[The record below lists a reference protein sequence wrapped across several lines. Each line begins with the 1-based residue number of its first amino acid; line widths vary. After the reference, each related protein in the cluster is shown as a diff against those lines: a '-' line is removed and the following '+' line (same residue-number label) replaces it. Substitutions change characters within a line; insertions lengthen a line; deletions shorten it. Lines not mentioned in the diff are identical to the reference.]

1 MLSCHG
7 LFGCAFRQRCRQA
20 AIQANACLLAFSSFS
35 MQQPTHMLIDPA
47 TEILGMSPIYS
58 MDNNNMVACTARPKS
73 ANGSE
78 PCAGRQ
84 PGSCCCVCWVGLLR
98 RVPCR
103 SGRAANRLMECPAQ
117 RETRQGAGQ
126 RQDAPPWQW
135 HAWQRADTEEKPR
148 IWPSQDLISQLTIRL
163 VDRSLF

>member
-1 MLSCHG
+1 MMAESQTKHPIGHANLPRPVWLCFQAALSSK
-7 LFGCAFRQRCRQA
+7 A

-58 MDNNNMVACTARPKS
+58 MDNNNMVACTARPQS

-78 PCAGRQ
+78 PRAGRQ

-117 RETRQGAGQ
+117 RETQQGGRPETGRPAM
-126 RQDAPPWQW
+126 AM
-135 HAWQRADTEEKPR
+135 ACVAA
-148 IWPSQDLISQLTIRL
+148 S
-163 VDRSLF
+163 